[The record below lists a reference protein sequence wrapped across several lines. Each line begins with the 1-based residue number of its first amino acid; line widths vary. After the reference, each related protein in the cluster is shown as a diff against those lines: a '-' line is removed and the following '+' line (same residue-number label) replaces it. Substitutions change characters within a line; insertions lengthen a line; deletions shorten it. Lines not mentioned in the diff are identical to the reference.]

1 LGEGMGESI
10 VVDGKAELLGL
21 FVSLKISCN
30 FFFFFQEIL
39 LDLFTYPHGP
49 RVRDKLSHGEADIF
63 VFPKSICTAIFTV
76 VIYFTAKYQST
87 TILKEKV

>member
-1 LGEGMGESI
+1 MGESFF
-10 VVDGKAELLGL
+10 VDGKAELLGL

-30 FFFFFQEIL
+30 YIFFFFQEIL

-63 VFPKSICTAIFTV
+63 IFPKSICTAIFIV

>member
-1 LGEGMGESI
+1 MGESI
-10 VVDGKAELLGL
+10 VDGKAELLGL

-30 FFFFFQEIL
+30 FFFFFFFQEIL

-63 VFPKSICTAIFTV
+63 VFPKSICTAIFIV

>member
-1 LGEGMGESI
+1 MGETTCI
-10 VVDGKAELLGL
+10 VVDGKSQLLGL
-21 FVSLKISCN
+21 FVSLKNLCN
-30 FFFFFQEIL
+30 YIYFFQEIL

-63 VFPKSICTAIFTV
+63 IFPKSICTAVFIV
-76 VIYFTAKYQST
+76 VIYFSAKYQST